1 MTRSCLRLRANSEI
15 LAYPKIP
22 MNSRSHKA
30 VRLAAGSVLVAGTTG
45 VGALISEQAGA
56 VEANSLSPQ
65 STFAVSNTNDAGA
78 GSLRQAVLDANAN
91 AGADTIT
98 FDPSVTG
105 TITLTSGEIG
115 ITDSV
120 TITGPG
126 SAILAVSGSDVSRVL
141 NVSGTADVELVGIT
155 LTQGRV
161 SGAGTKGGALKFD
174 QIGDMTVVDVTITDS
189 SSAESWGGGLFG
201 CNTGDVTIADS
212 QFIGN
217 TASGGGGISLYCN
230 APGQVTISSS
240 TISGNSVGLPNRT
253 DLIWRNGSGGGIW
266 FAGAKK
272 FTMLD
277 TTIADNSAT
286 AVVAN
291 PLNTQYGHGAGAYI
305 YALNGL
311 PTTLTNVTVSGNT
324 MTNGLTAGAEIW
336 SNATVTVANSTFTE
350 NVEIAA
356 RPATSRGALSLS
368 TWPSASMLV
377 AQTTIS
383 GNSTNGVLSG
393 LSTFAAAPATIAL
406 DLYGSVVAGNSG
418 GSDLGDQNLDT
429 IGNPSDANVSFA
441 LKHAVVGTVAPSTN
455 LSENGGNQMDVAD
468 PLLAPLANNGGPTRT
483 MALLPG
489 SPLLDAGGTTVPTFP
504 GNVYDQRGAGFARLV
519 GSALDVGAFEV
530 QAPTLTGV
538 APATGSAAGGT
549 TITMTGTNFV
559 SGMTVT
565 VGGVACS
572 DVTVLSSTSATCVT
586 PGGNAGA
593 ADVAVH
599 VSGLTATLQASYTYV
614 ADASGE
620 VVPAF
625 TG

>member
-1 MTRSCLRLRANSEI
+1 
-15 LAYPKIP
+15 
-22 MNSRSHKA
+22 
-30 VRLAAGSVLVAGTTG
+30 
-45 VGALISEQAGA
+45 
-56 VEANSLSPQ
+56 
-65 STFAVSNTNDAGA
+65 
-78 GSLRQAVLDANAN
+78 
-91 AGADTIT
+91 
-98 FDPSVTG
+98 
-105 TITLTSGEIG
+105 
-115 ITDSV
+115 
-120 TITGPG
+120 
-126 SAILAVSGSDVSRVL
+126 
-141 NVSGTADVELVGIT
+141 
-155 LTQGRV
+155 
-161 SGAGTKGGALKFD
+161 
-174 QIGDMTVVDVTITDS
+174 
-189 SSAESWGGGLFG
+189 
-201 CNTGDVTIADS
+201 
-212 QFIGN
+212 
-217 TASGGGGISLYCN
+217 
-230 APGQVTISSS
+230 
-240 TISGNSVGLPNRT
+240 
-253 DLIWRNGSGGGIW
+253 
-266 FAGAKK
+266 
-272 FTMLD
+272 
-277 TTIADNSAT
+277 
-286 AVVAN
+286 
-291 PLNTQYGHGAGAYI
+291 
-305 YALNGL
+305 
-311 PTTLTNVTVSGNT
+311 
-324 MTNGLTAGAEIW
+324 
-336 SNATVTVANSTFTE
+336 
-350 NVEIAA
+350 
-356 RPATSRGALSLS
+356 
-368 TWPSASMLV
+368 MLV